1 MIVGATSPLTTALM
15 AKSVDDREKIIATN
29 AFFMMIT
36 HLFKIA
42 FIGALGFAYIEQGLL
57 MLSMIS
63 AAVFGY

>member
-15 AKSVDDREKIIATN
+15 AKSVDHKDKIIATN
-29 AFFMMIT
+29 AFFMIT
-36 HLFKIA
+36 LLFKIA
-42 FIGALGFAYIEQGLL
+42 FISALGFAYIEQGLL